1 MLRIF
6 NIVIS
11 EFHSYNTVNSS
22 YSALAKYQIAD
33 FPCQNFK
40 QLELKCILKQISSL
54 FILNSRLTE
63 S

>member
-1 MLRIF
+1 M
-6 NIVIS
+6 IS

-22 YSALAKYQIAD
+22 YSALAKYEIAD